1 MLILKVCSF
10 KTEEKSLA
18 LKKTQDV
25 FYQPIRTGK
34 LNALQRFHSQPI
46 NLMVFQGFNNES

>member
-1 MLILKVCSF
+1 MLKVCSF

-18 LKKTQDV
+18 LIKTQDV

-34 LNALQRFHSQPI
+34 LNSLQSFHSQPI